1 MNVISCKYGM
11 NDVICVNV
19 TKYNTANF
27 QHTSEIESLW
37 VCIFHLM
44 KYCTIL
50 LRESRIIQIYF
61 I

>member
-37 VCIFHLM
+37 VCVFHLM

-50 LRESRIIQIYF
+50 SRII
-61 I
+61 